1 MGGALSSAGAAEGDV
16 GYAGRSFSGAGS
28 EASGSKPESKLW
40 WNDGAWWSS
49 MWDTVSG
56 DYHIFRLDGLTQKW
70 VDTGVPLDTRSNTRA
85 DTLWDGTYLYV
96 ASHVYNTST
105 SSGYPARLFRFS
117 YDTVRDTYVPDAGY
131 PATINNYRTE
141 TLVIDKDATGRLW
154 ATWVQ
159 GTSVYIT
166 HTLADDR
173 TWAAPFVL
181 PATGA
186 TALKSDDISTL
197 VSFGGGKVGVM
208 WSNQTT
214 ATIRFAVHLDGMP
227 PTVWQPAESAL
238 SGSKM
243 ADDHLNL
250 KADRDGRVYA
260 AIRTSQ
266 TTSTLPLT
274 MLLVRGPAGGWSS
287 SVFGTV
293 ADKHGRAIVLLDE
306 AAGQIH
312 MLAASSE
319 SGGTVYE
326 KTTPKN
332 AIAFPPGLGT
342 PFIRN
347 IAAASMNN
355 PTSTKQN
362 VNGETDLAVLA
373 GHGGTSLYWHNWLTL
388 PDVEAP
394 ALGADF
400 VTAPTSGFAPVATQ
414 FDDRST
420 GTPVGWAW
428 DFGDGTGSTEPNPA
442 HTYARTGSYTV
453 SLTVTNEAGGTS
465 TRVRTAYVDVVP
477 VTPEFT
483 GAPLSGRVP
492 LSVKFTDATT
502 GVPVRYQW
510 DFGDGTGSTEKS
522 PTHLYAFAGTYTVT
536 LTVWDGADNASTR
549 TRTAYV
555 TALPLTAEFTG
566 TPTSGGAPLVVRYTD
581 ATLGT
586 PIRWSWDFGD
596 GTSSEERSP
605 THTYSSP
612 GTYTVVLTVWDA
624 AGNVSTRTRAGYVTA
639 HPVTADFVGTPAAG
653 PAPLLVSFSDRSLGT
668 PTTWLWEFGDRQ
680 TSTVRN
686 PAHTYKRPGRYT
698 VKLTV
703 SDARGD
709 TSTKTAT
716 DYVVASPDTT
726 LTPSA
731 DGYVRSSYQTNSYGT
746 ASTLR
751 VKYGGTAENYRS
763 YLKFTVPQLAGPVV
777 GAKLRLFVADSS
789 TAGGDVYS
797 VDGSWTEPSLTWS
810 SSPPMSGSPL
820 GTLGNAPSNTW
831 LTLTLPASMFAAG
844 SGAYA
849 LGIQQPASASEV
861 WYTSREGTAA
871 NRPQLILT
879 VDFGPDNAPPVP
891 VADSATTDEDADVVV
906 DVLANDAPGPPE
918 EAAQHLVVDAI
929 TTGPAHGTVQV
940 EADGRIRYLPS
951 ADYNGADRFTYRVCD
966 DGDGRLCSSAAVDLM
981 VLPVNDSP
989 RLLDDAVSV
998 DEDSSGATAVLAN
1011 DAGGPPDEAGQSL
1024 SLTEIASAPGHG
1036 TAHVDGGT
1044 IVYTPAGDYY
1054 GPDELTYKA
1063 CDDGAASLC
1072 STAKVVYD
1080 VDGVNDTPLPAADV
1094 ITTGEDEEVAPD
1106 LLGNDA
1112 AGPAN
1117 ESGQQLHVDRIE
1129 SQPEHGIVLIDTD
1142 GSVRYLPGADFFGS
1156 DGFSYRVC
1164 DDAIPSLCATAAV
1177 QVEITSRND
1186 EPDAGTDSIS
1196 LVEDTSAF
1204 TEVLGN
1210 DGPGAP
1216 DEIGQ
1221 SLSVVGI
1228 EQAPQHGTAD
1238 FDATEVLY
1246 VADPDFSGTD
1256 VVLYRVCDDGEP
1268 AACSSGRVEITVSPV
1283 NDPPKAVDDQFPLAS
1298 GQEQQLDVLANDAG
1312 GPGSEAGEP
1321 VELMAVTVFPAHGE
1335 AEVVDAA
1342 VRYEDSSTY
1351 YQADTF
1357 VYQVCDY
1364 ETPRLCATARATTDT
1379 AVVPVGETDP
1389 VPHAGDAADDPAIW
1403 VDQDDPARSAVIGT
1417 DKLGGIAVYDL
1428 AGNELQY
1435 RGGARMNN
1443 VDLRPGFVL
1452 GGEPTTLVAAS
1463 QRSSGIATF
1472 RLNPVTRNIEPVE
1485 ARELETGVS
1494 PYGLCLYKSA
1504 ASEKLYA
1511 FVTRRYEPEDPPDAN
1526 DVEQWEL
1533 FDDGTGKVDARL
1545 VRSFRVGSQTEGCVA
1560 DDDLGALY
1568 LAEEDVGIWRYD
1580 AEPDAGTDRT
1590 LVDSTGPS
1598 GQLDRD
1604 VEGLAIAYGAG
1615 GSGYLVASSQGDDL
1629 FSVYG
1634 REDNEHI
1641 RSFRIRGVEH
1651 ADGIDATSATLG
1663 EAFPGGLLV
1672 VHDGLNGV
1680 DNQNYKLVRLEEVIG
1695 EEPDTP
1701 DCTRP
1706 YAADSPWNTP
1716 IGAVPAYDAQSEFYL
1731 TSIQGTLSSNPEEYT
1746 FPVYEIG
1753 VNTPRA
1759 TVPLDGWF
1767 SQVGG
1772 GGSFLTNQ
1780 RAGTV
1785 DFPIPPGA
1793 GPAAGDD
1800 AQVIMVDPLTG
1811 DEWGASSL
1819 TPDLAGGWTAWNAYL
1834 YNTAWSGVPPRDASE
1849 RPFFPRGAGVP
1860 YLAGL
1865 VRPCEIAR
1873 GRIDHALA
1881 FAYDYP
1887 LDAYVYPA
1895 TKSDGN
1901 GLDPN
1906 DLPEGARLQLDPSL
1920 TEAEIRSWG
1929 CTGPCMTVAK
1939 ALQTYGMYLID
1950 NSGRPKIMFEFE
1962 GTAKWD
1968 SRIEAHSVR
1977 AIPISALKLLELG
1990 PITPD

>member
-1 MGGALSSAGAAEGDV
+1 MSSAGAADGDV

-28 EASGSKPESKLW
+28 EPSGSKPESKLW

-56 DYHIFRLDGLTQKW
+56 DYHIFRLDGLTQTW

-85 DTLWDGTYLYV
+85 DTLWDGTRLYV
-96 ASHVYNTST
+96 ASHVFNTST
-105 SSGYPARLFRFS
+105 ASGYPARLFRFS
-117 YDTVRDTYVPDAGY
+117 YDTDRDTYVADAGY

-141 TLVIDKDATGRLW
+141 TLVIDKDSTGRLW

-159 GTSVYIT
+159 GTSVYVT

-186 TALKSDDISTL
+186 TGLKSDDISTL
-197 VSFGGGKVGVM
+197 VPFGGGKVGVM

-214 ATIRFAVHLDGMP
+214 AAIRFAVHLDGMP
-227 PTVWQPAESAL
+227 ATLWQPSETAL
-238 SGSKM
+238 NGSKM

-250 KADRDGRVYA
+250 KADRDGRVYG

-266 TTSTLPLT
+266 TTSTAPLT
-274 MLLVRGPAGGWSS
+274 MLLVRAPGGGWSS

-306 AAGQIH
+306 AADEIH
-312 MLAASSE
+312 MLAASPE

-326 KTTPKN
+326 KTTAKN

-373 GHGGTSLYWHNWLTL
+373 GHGGTSLYWHSWLSL

-394 ALGADF
+394 ALRAEF
-400 VTAPTSGFAPVATQ
+400 VAAPTSGFAPVATQ
-414 FDDRST
+414 FNDRST
-420 GTPVGWAW
+420 GTPVSWTW

-442 HTYARTGSYTV
+442 HAYARAESYTV
-453 SLTVTNEAGGTS
+453 TLTVTDDMGRSS
-465 TRVRTAYVDVVP
+465 TRVRTAYIDVVP
-477 VTPEFT
+477 LTADFT
-483 GAPLSGRVP
+483 GTPVSGRVP

-522 PTHLYAFAGTYTVT
+522 PTHVYAFAGKYTVT
-536 LTVWDGADNASTR
+536 QTVWDGADNASTK
-549 TRTAYV
+549 TRTDYV
-555 TALPLTAEFTG
+555 TTLPLTAEFTG
-566 TPTSGGAPLVVRYTD
+566 TPTSGGAPLLVRFTD

-586 PIRWSWDFGD
+586 ATRWSWDFGD
-596 GTSSEERSP
+596 GTGSEERSP
-605 THTYSSP
+605 MHTYASP
-612 GTYTVVLTVWDA
+612 GTYTVALTVWDA
-624 AGNVSTRTRAGYVTA
+624 AGNTSTRTRAGYVTA
-639 HPVTADFVGTPAAG
+639 FPLTADFAGTPATG
-653 PAPLLVSFSDRSLGT
+653 PAPLLVNFSDRSLGM
-668 PTTWLWEFGDRQ
+668 PTSWRWEFGDGQ
-680 TSTVRN
+680 TSTERN
-686 PAHTYKRPGRYT
+686 PTHTYKRPGRYP

-709 TSTKTAT
+709 TSTKTAV

-731 DGYVRSSYQTNSYGT
+731 DGYVRSSYLTNSFGT
-746 ASTLR
+746 ATTLR
-751 VKYGGTAENYRS
+751 IKNGGTGEHYRS
-763 YLKFTVPQLAGPVV
+763 YLKFTVPQLAGPVI
-777 GAKLRLFVADSS
+777 GAKLRLFVTDSS
-789 TAGGDVYS
+789 TAGGDVYQ
-797 VDGSWTEPSLTWS
+797 VDGSWAETGLTWS
-810 SSPPMSGSPL
+810 SAPAMSGSPL
-820 GTLGNAPSNTW
+820 GSLGNAPSSTW
-831 LTLTLPASMFAAG
+831 LTLPLPASMFAAG
-844 SGAYA
+844 SGPYA
-849 LGIQQPASASEV
+849 FGIQQPATASDV

-879 VDFGPDNAPPVP
+879 VDFNEPPVAA
-891 VADSATTDEDADVVV
+891 ADAATTDEDADVLV
-906 DVLANDAPGPPE
+906 DVLANDAPGPPDE
-918 EAAQHLVVDAI
+918 PPQNLIVDAI
-929 TTGPAHGTVQV
+929 TTGPAHGTAQV
-940 EADGRIRYLPS
+940 EADGRIRYQPS
-951 ADYNGADRFTYRVCD
+951 ADYNGPDSLTYRVCD
-966 DGDGRLCSSAAVDLM
+966 DAEGRLCSSAAIDLT
-981 VLPVNDSP
+981 VRPVNDSP
-989 RLLDDAVSV
+989 RLVDDAVSV
-998 DEDSSGATAVLAN
+998 DEDSSGTAAVLAN
-1011 DAGGPPDEAGQSL
+1011 DAAGPSDEAGQSL
-1024 SLTEIASAPGHG
+1024 SLTEITSAPAHG
-1036 TAHVDGGT
+1036 TAQVDGGA
-1044 IVYTPAGDYY
+1044 IVYTPVGDYY
-1054 GPDELTYKA
+1054 GPDELTYQA
-1063 CDDGAASLC
+1063 CDDGEASLC
-1072 STAKVVYD
+1072 STAKVVFD
-1080 VDGVNDTPLPAADV
+1080 VAGVNDVPLPEDDAV
-1094 ITTGEDEEVAPD
+1094 TTGEDEEATLD
-1106 LLGNDA
+1106 LLSNDT

-1117 ESGQQLHVDRIE
+1117 ESGQQLRVDRIE
-1129 SQPEHGIVLIDTD
+1129 SQPEQGIVLIDTD
-1142 GSVRYLPGADFFGS
+1142 GTVRYLPGADFFGS
-1156 DGFSYRVC
+1156 DGFTYRVC
-1164 DDAIPSLCATAAV
+1164 DEATPSLCAVAAV
-1177 QVEITSRND
+1177 QLEITSRND
-1186 EPDAGTDSIS
+1186 EPDAGTDAVS

-1204 TEVLGN
+1204 VEVLVN

-1216 DEIGQ
+1216 DEAGQ
-1221 SLSVVGI
+1221 SLAVAGI
-1228 EQAPQHGTAD
+1228 EQAPQHGRAD
-1238 FDATEVLY
+1238 FDATEILY
-1246 VADPDFSGTD
+1246 VPDPDFSGTD

-1268 AACSSGRVEITVSPV
+1268 AACSAGRVEVTVSAV
-1283 NDPPKAVDDQFPLAS
+1283 NDPPKAVDDQFSLVD
-1298 GQEQQLDVLANDAG
+1298 GEEQQVDVLANDAG
-1312 GPGSEAGEP
+1312 GPGSEASEP

-1335 AEVVDAA
+1335 AEVVDAS
-1342 VRYEDSSTY
+1342 VQYEDASSY
-1351 YQADTF
+1351 YQADAF

-1364 ETPRLCATARATTDT
+1364 SSPRLCSTARATTDT

-1435 RGGARMNN
+1435 RSGARMNN

-1463 QRSSGIATF
+1463 QRGSGIAPF
-1472 RLNPVTRNIEPVE
+1472 RFDPVTRNVEPVG
-1485 ARELETGVS
+1485 ARELVTGLS

-1504 ASEKLYA
+1504 ETEKLYA
-1511 FVTRRYEPEDPPDAN
+1511 FVTRRYEPEDPPDAP

-1568 LAEEDVGIWRYD
+1568 LAEEDVGIWRYG

-1590 LVDSTGPS
+1590 LVDGTGPS
-1598 GQLDRD
+1598 GQLDPD

-1641 RSFRIRGVEH
+1641 RSFRIRGVENT
-1651 ADGIDATSATLG
+1651 DGLDVTSAALG

-1680 DNQNYKLVRLEEVIG
+1680 DNQNYKLVRLEEVLG

-1716 IGAVPAYDAQSEFYL
+1716 LGPAPAYDPQSDFYL
-1731 TSIQGTLSSNPEEYT
+1731 TAIQGTLSSNPEEYT
-1746 FPVYEIG
+1746 FPVYEVG
-1753 VNTPRA
+1753 TGTPRA
-1759 TVPLDGWF
+1759 SVPLDGWF
-1767 SQVGG
+1767 SSVSAGG
-1772 GGSFLTNQ
+1772 FFLANQ
-1780 RAGTV
+1780 RGGTV
-1785 DFPIPPGA
+1785 DLPIPPGA

-1800 AQVIMVDPLTG
+1800 AQVVLVDPLTG

-1834 YNTAWSGVPPRDASE
+1834 YNTAWSGVPPHDASD

-1901 GLDPN
+1901 GFDPN

-1920 TEAEIRSWG
+1920 TAAEIRSWG
-1929 CTGPCMTVAK
+1929 CTGPCLTVAR
-1939 ALQTYGMYLID
+1939 ALQRYGMYLID
-1950 NSGRPKIMFEFE
+1950 NSGRPKVMFEFE
-1962 GTAKWD
+1962 GTAMWD
-1968 SRIEAHSVR
+1968 DRIEAHTVR